1 MTQPYLTI
9 SKRFEFSA
17 SHRCY
22 RPEWSDDQNLAVFGR
37 EARGRYGHG
46 HNYEVNFAFHGP
58 VDALTGMMLN
68 VVAIKQR
75 VKPLLDR
82 RYDHKYLNADT
93 PPFNT
98 VVPTAENL
106 AAQLL
111 KEVQPLFET
120 EKVHP
125 VACHLSQSPIIEA
138 TAYADGRVERHVWLE
153 FSATRTTCSPHLS
166 EQENKQFFGI
176 AASPSGHGHNYRLRI
191 TLAGKVHPEHGMLST
206 DLESRKALES
216 IHAELDHRNLNKD
229 VPKLQGLPMTTEILA
244 RFVWERL
251 KGSLPVRRVRLYEKS
266 DFFAEYHG
274 QNKFCMGIKR
284 DFYAAHRLH
293 NPHLSDEENRQI
305 YGKCDNPQGH
315 GHQYRVECTIA
326 GQLDERSGILFP
338 LGKLL
343 QGVESAV
350 MPWDYKHLDLE
361 TEDFVT
367 QPSTGENI
375 VGTLWPRVGAAL
387 GRPLYRLRLWET
399 PNNRF
404 TFREGVDSTGEMKKA

>member
-1 MTQPYLTI
+1 MPPPYLTI

-22 RPEWSDDQNLAVFGR
+22 RPEWSDEQNLTVFGM
-37 EARGRYGHG
+37 EARGLYGHG
-46 HNYEVNFAFHGP
+46 HNYEVDFVFNGP
-58 VDALTGMMLN
+58 IDALTGMMIN
-68 VVAIKQR
+68 FVAIKQR
-75 VKPLLDR
+75 IKPILDQ

-93 PPFNT
+93 PPFNA

-106 AAQLL
+106 AVQLL
-111 KEVQPLFET
+111 KDVHPLFEQ
-120 EKVHP
+120 EKSHP
-125 VACHLSQSPIIEA
+125 VACHLLQSPTSET
-138 TAYADGRVERHVWLE
+138 TAYADGRVERHIWLE

-166 EQENKQFFGI
+166 EPENRQLFGI

-191 TLAGKVHPEHGMLST
+191 TLAGEVHPEHGMIIT
-206 DLESRKALES
+206 DRESRKELAALQ
-216 IHAELDHRNLNKD
+216 AELDHRNLNKD
-229 VPKLQGLPMTTEILA
+229 LPALRGLPITTEILA

-251 KGSLPVRRVRLYEKS
+251 KSSLPVCRVRLYEKS
-266 DFFAEYHG
+266 DFFVEYRD
-274 QNKFCMGIKR
+274 QNEFSMGIQR

-293 NPHLSDEENRQI
+293 NPRLSNEENRRIFQL
-305 YGKCDNPQGH
+305 CNNPQGH

-338 LGKLL
+338 LDRLI

-350 MPWDYKHLDLE
+350 ESWNYKHLDLE

-375 VGTLWPRVGAAL
+375 VWTLWPRISAAID
-387 GRPLYRLRLWET
+387 RPLYRLRLWET
-399 PNNRF
+399 PSNRF
-404 TFREGVDSTGEMKKA
+404 TLRESVYQHELMNET